1 MSTGTEH
8 GIQTEAAAHGGEAA
22 SQGIHH
28 LSPSEYIQHHI
39 TNWTFGDGFWAVN
52 LDTVIMSILCGA
64 VILLLGRYIQKRI
77 TEGVPQGSQNFMEMV
92 VEFVNKNVEDNF
104 PGHNP
109 IIAPLAIT
117 VFLWVFLMNFFDII
131 PVDLVPGIGE
141 VLGAEHFRAV
151 ATADLNGPMGMAL
164 VIFVLTMYYSFKTK
178 GGEFAMEFVTHPFGK
193 WLAPINIIMKMVEEL
208 AKPLSLGLR
217 LFGNMFAGELIYLLI
232 AALIPYWLHWLG
244 GLPWT
249 FFHVLV
255 IVLQAFIFMVLS
267 IVYLAMAVSSDH

>member
-1 MSTGTEH
+1 MSSGNEN
-8 GIQTEAAAHGGEAA
+8 AAQGGEAH
-22 SQGIHH
+22 GD
-28 LSPSEYIQHHI
+28 YIQHHI
-39 TNWTFGDGFWAVN
+39 TNWTFGEGFWAIN
-52 LDTVIMSILCGA
+52 LDTMIMSIFCGV
-64 VILLLGRYIQKRI
+64 VILLFGAYIKNRV

-109 IIAPLAIT
+109 IVAPIAIT
-117 VFLWVFLMNFFDII
+117 VFLWIFLMNFFDIV
-131 PVDLVPGIGE
+131 PVDLIPGMVE
-141 VLGAEHFRAV
+141 AMGADYFRAV
-151 ATADLNGPMGMAL
+151 ATADLNVPMGMAL
-164 VIFVLTMYYSFKTK
+164 VIFILTIFYSFKTK

-193 WLAPINIIMKMVEEL
+193 WLAPINIIMKAVEEL

-217 LFGNMFAGELIYLLI
+217 LFGNLFAGELIYILI
-232 AALIPYWLHWLG
+232 AFLIPWWLHWLG

-249 FFHVLV
+249 LFHVLV